1 MATEENYRNVLG
13 NFYTTPSQ
21 RNENYTGKSF
31 NGLDV
36 RMAIFLRQLTV
47 SLEVT
52 PWNIVFTTTI
62 LKMLNNNY
70 CTYNWRHLH
79 NGAIA

>member
-1 MATEENYRNVLG
+1 MATEENYRNVLE

-21 RNENYTGKSF
+21 RNENYTRKSF
-31 NGLDV
+31 NGLDL
-36 RMAIFLRQLTV
+36 RMAIFLRQANAV
-47 SLEVT
+47 D
-52 PWNIVFTTTI
+52 IVFTTTI
-62 LKMLNNNY
+62 LKKLNSNY

>member
-21 RNENYTGKSF
+21 RNENYTRKSF

-47 SLEVT
+47 SQIIYEII
-52 PWNIVFTTTI
+52 N
-62 LKMLNNNY
+62 
-70 CTYNWRHLH
+70 
-79 NGAIA
+79 

>member
-21 RNENYTGKSF
+21 RNENYTRKSF

-36 RMAIFLRQLTV
+36 RMAIFLRQLTL

-52 PWNIVFTTTI
+52 PWNIVFHDNHI
-62 LKMLNNNY
+62 KNVK
-70 CTYNWRHLH
+70 
-79 NGAIA
+79 

>member
-21 RNENYTGKSF
+21 RNENYTRKSF
-31 NGLDV
+31 NGLDI
-36 RMAIFLRQLTV
+36 RMAIFLRQLRQLTV

-52 PWNIVFTTTI
+52 PWNIVFHDNHI
-62 LKMLNNNY
+62 KNVK
-70 CTYNWRHLH
+70 
-79 NGAIA
+79 

>member
-21 RNENYTGKSF
+21 RNENYTRKSF

-36 RMAIFLRQLTV
+36 RMAIFLRQLTEP
-47 SLEVT
+47 LEVT
-52 PWNIVFTTTI
+52 PWNIVFHDNHI
-62 LKMLNNNY
+62 KNVK
-70 CTYNWRHLH
+70 
-79 NGAIA
+79 